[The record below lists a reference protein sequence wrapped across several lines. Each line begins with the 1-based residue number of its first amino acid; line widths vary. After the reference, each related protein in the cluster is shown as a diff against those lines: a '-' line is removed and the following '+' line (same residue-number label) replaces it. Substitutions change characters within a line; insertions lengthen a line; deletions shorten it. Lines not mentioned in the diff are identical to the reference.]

1 MNKFSVG
8 IAAAVAAMA
17 VAAQPA
23 SAQAAGAGVPVPGGA
38 NAASVVG
45 GNRELNAGYNSIVG
59 NADKRNQPA
68 AAARPAKLGE
78 ITVGS
83 TLRDVE
89 GKTIG
94 TIFSVDSQGAV
105 VASGD
110 ARVKV
115 PLIAFGTDGTGL
127 MLGVT
132 AQRFWELRAKGK
144 TSAQ

>member
-1 MNKFSVG
+1 MNKFSIGV
-8 IAAAVAAMA
+8 AAAIAAMA
-17 VAAQPA
+17 VAAEPA
-23 SAQAAGAGVPVPGGA
+23 AAQAAGAGVPVPGGA

-59 NADKRNQPA
+59 NADKRNQPV
-68 AAARPAKLGE
+68 AARPAKLGE
-78 ITVGS
+78 IIVGS
-83 TLRDVE
+83 TLRDIE

-94 TIFSVDSQGAV
+94 TIFSVDSEGAV

>member
-8 IAAAVAAMA
+8 VAAALAAMA
-17 VAAQPA
+17 VAAEPA
-23 SAQAAGAGVPVPGGA
+23 AAQAAGAGVPVPGGA
-38 NAASVVG
+38 NAAAVVG

-59 NADKRNQPA
+59 NADKRNVPV
-68 AAARPAKLGE
+68 AARPAKLGE

-89 GKTIG
+89 GPTIG
-94 TIFSVDSQGAV
+94 TIFSVDSEGAV

-115 PLIAFGTDGTGL
+115 PLIAFGTDGNGL
-127 MLGVT
+127 LLGVT

-144 TSAQ
+144 PSAQ